1 MKHNRGF
8 SLLEV
13 TVAVSILIVGIVSVI
28 SLTNSSLSGAQLS
41 KMRLIS
47 AGLAQEGIERVR
59 DIREFNLDK
68 SGWNNWYDSIINGDY
83 NVQYN
88 DTNLRPFSVAPLMFN
103 PSTLLYQYD
112 SGNDSLYYRRINL
125 QKISSHQI
133 DVLVEISWTAKGRE
147 HSLIAEDQ
155 LWNWR

>member
-47 AGLAQEGIERVR
+47 AGLAQEGIEIVR